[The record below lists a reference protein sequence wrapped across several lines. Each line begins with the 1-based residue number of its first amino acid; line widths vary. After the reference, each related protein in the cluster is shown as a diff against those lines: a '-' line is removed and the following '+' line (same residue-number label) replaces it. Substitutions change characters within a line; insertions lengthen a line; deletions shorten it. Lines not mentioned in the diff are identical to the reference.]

1 MHRISAILISS
12 LLLSA
17 SYSCRQS
24 SPSEI
29 TQGKITVN
37 LRSAPDK
44 LNPYMTTNAYASI
57 VNRLLHPSLLEFHPK
72 TLKLQ
77 GYLATSLPE
86 QQMIDTGSLKGNY
99 AFNYEI
105 REEASWD
112 DGTPVTGK
120 DYAFAI
126 KCLYFQDIDAP
137 VWRTYLSFIEQVQV
151 DAQNPK
157 KFSVRTNTTYFKAR
171 EMTGVYPLPA
181 HLYDPQGLL
190 EDYSIE
196 EIKDPAFYTKNLKP
210 NAALMEWAEEMN
222 SPLRTRRP
230 EGVHGCGPYALSEWT
245 SDGRII
251 LSKKDDWWG
260 DTLYE
265 KNELF
270 AAIPEKIVYEI
281 TEDAN
286 TIYNQMSEELVDV
299 VSNLDPALFERTQNE
314 LNDQFQTFTPLSTQ
328 YYYFSFNML
337 KAPLDDVRVRKA
349 LSYLIDRDKIIELL
363 FGGEAQKIIGP
374 ILPTKSYYH
383 NDLKPYAMNVDS
395 AAVLLAAAGW
405 KDTDGNGIRDKS
417 LYGEKVELSLNLLVA
432 SESSVFQDAAA
443 IWREGAEKAGVDLQP
458 VPIEFSAMRQKLKNR
473 DFDIFGL
480 AAGLELGL
488 DDLYQ
493 QWHTDNIETGSN
505 RAGFGYKNS
514 DALIE
519 KIRSDISEEKRN
531 IAYRAIQEIIHQEQP
546 FAFLCTPKSRIAVH
560 RRYRNAF
567 SSSKYPGFFE
577 HHYRITNE
585 LK

>member
-1 MHRISAILISS
+1 MRRISAILFLT
-12 LLLSA
+12 LLLSLN
-17 SYSCRQS
+17 YSCRH
-24 SPSEI
+24 SPSSEV
-29 TQGKITVN
+29 TQGQITVN
-37 LRSAPDK
+37 LKSAPDK

-72 TLKLQ
+72 TLELQ
-77 GYLATSLPE
+77 GYLATSLPS
-86 QQMIDTGSLKGNY
+86 QQLIDTGRLNGNY

-105 REEASWD
+105 RQEARWD

-137 VWRTYLSFIEQVQV
+137 VWRSYLSFIEQVQV

-157 KFSVRTNTTYFKAR
+157 KFSVLTNTTYFKAR

-181 HLYDPQGLL
+181 HLYDPNGLL
-190 EDYSIE
+190 DNYSIE
-196 EIKDPAFYTKNLKP
+196 EIKNPEFYAKNVKP
-210 NAALMEWAEEMN
+210 NNALMAWAEEMN
-222 SPLRTRRP
+222 SPLRTRKP
-230 EGVHGCGPYALSEWT
+230 EGVHGCGPYRLVDWT

-251 LSKKDDWWG
+251 LKKKDNWWG
-260 DTLYE
+260 DALYE
-265 KNELF
+265 KNDLF
-270 AAIPEKIVYEI
+270 AAIPQEIVYEI
-281 TEDAN
+281 TEDPN

-299 VSNLDPALFERTQNE
+299 VSNLDPALFDRTQNE
-314 LNDQFQTFTPLSTQ
+314 LKDEFQTFTPLSTQ

-337 KAPLDDVRVRKA
+337 KAPLDDIRVRKA
-349 LSYLIDRDKIIELL
+349 LSQLVDRDKIIALL
-363 FGGEAQKIIGP
+363 FGDQAQKIVGP
-374 ILPTKSYYH
+374 ILPTKPYY
-383 NDLKPYAMNVDS
+383 NKDLKPYAMNVD
-395 AAVLLAAAGW
+395 AAISLLEEAGW
-405 KDTDGNGIRDKS
+405 KDTNGNGIRDKK
-417 LYGEKVELSLNLLVA
+417 LYGENVELSLDLLVA

-443 IWREGAEKAGVDLQP
+443 IWRESAEKAGVDLQP
-458 VPIEFSAMRQKLKNR
+458 VAMEFSAMRQKLKNR

-493 QWHTDNIETGSN
+493 QWHTNNIETGGN
-505 RAGFGYKNS
+505 RAGFGNEES

-519 KIRSDISEEKRN
+519 KIRSDISQKERN
-531 IAYRAIQEIIHQEQP
+531 EAYLAIQEILHKQQP
-546 FAFLCTPKSRIAVH
+546 FAFLCTPKSRIVVH
-560 RRYRNAF
+560 RRYGNAF

-585 LK
+585 LN